1 MISDIE
7 KLRIKICKRI
17 LGVHAK
23 STNLAATAELG
34 RYSIIIQIFTLV
46 IKYWL
51 RINSS
56 MYENQFVGKAERIC
70 VQSKYPIAK
79 FKSFLLE
86 MCNFSFLKNTATW
99 KEFDINNVAKSIK
112 NDL

>member
-7 KLRIKICKRI
+7 KLRIKFCKHI

-23 STNLAATAELG
+23 ITNLAAIAELG
-34 RYSIIIQIFTLV
+34 RYPIIIQISTLV

-51 RINSS
+51 RIHSS
-56 MYENQFVGKAERIC
+56 MYGNQFVEKPERIC

-79 FKSFLLE
+79 FKNIFVR
-86 MCNFSFLKNTATW
+86 
-99 KEFDINNVAKSIK
+99 NV
-112 NDL
+112 